1 MSDLPSLDDILAAG
15 RTRERR
21 NEIVLGLVLVVG
33 GLAMTLGLRSL
44 THGAVT
50 ITCYAA
56 IAIGVT
62 CIGDA
67 LFRKT

>member
-1 MSDLPSLDDILAAG
+1 MSELPSMDDVLAAG
-15 RTRERR
+15 RSRERR
-21 NEIVLGLVLVVG
+21 NELVLGAVLVG
-33 GLAMTLGLRSL
+33 GGAAMTLGLQSL

-50 ITCYAA
+50 LTCYGA

-67 LFRKT
+67 LFRKS